1 MNSPSN
7 RAVAL
12 STADSL
18 IADSR
23 GYTTWE
29 YCRFLGSLLAARRSD
44 TNLPSDLQFRIDRA
58 AIVLAARQDQEGYF
72 PSAEFR
78 FAATEVTAQ
87 ALITLAQAGY
97 PRNHTVDMAL
107 NFLERQ
113 VRTSDGSVR
122 STSDG
127 EDVGWPRGPE
137 PTQSIVETLETG
149 EGVKR
154 VLPAS
159 LTLLAFS
166 LWDTRPAQRELIAEF
181 LLRQEQHGVWGPIQQ
196 APPSPAF
203 TAVALTA
210 LLSSRH
216 DSARFGDSFRYLRST
231 RLRNGRWVR
240 DLDQWLVSSEDRE
253 LYASISIPTT
263 TWCLTA
269 LNLIE
274 DPRSVRSSLAV
285 SDPPRANTNASPRT
299 PVSLGM
305 LRRIAGTKRFL
316 NGLIFALI
324 AVATVLAVALLEH
337 PGATAI
343 SSMLFASSV
352 GLLACTWQLRQ
363 QLRHDQREH
372 GRIG

>member
-1 MNSPSN
+1 M
-7 RAVAL
+7 
-12 STADSL
+12 STADSR
-18 IADSR
+18 IADLDAFAAAGR
-23 GYTTWE
+23 RYTTWE
-29 YCRFLGSLLAARRSD
+29 YCRVLGSLLAARRSHAE
-44 TNLPSDLQFRIDRA
+44 LQSDLQSRIDRA
-58 AIVLAARQDQEGYF
+58 AMTLAARQDQGGHF
-72 PSAEFR
+72 PSAEFG

-97 PRNHTVDMAL
+97 PRDRTVDRAL
-107 NFLERQ
+107 DFLERQ
-113 VRTSDGSVR
+113 VRLSDGSVR

-137 PTQSIVETLETG
+137 PTRSIVETLATG

-166 LWDTRPAQRELIAEF
+166 LWDTRPEQRELIAEF
-181 LLRQEQHGVWGPIQQ
+181 LLRQGRQGMWGPIQQ

-210 LLSSRH
+210 LISSRH
-216 DSARFGDSFRYLRST
+216 DSARFDDSFRYLRST

-240 DLDQWLVSSEDRE
+240 DLDQWLVSSQDHE

-269 LNLIE
+269 LDLIE
-274 DPRSVRSSLAV
+274 DPRSVRGSLAV
-285 SDPPRANTNASPRT
+285 PDPLRANDEASPPAPGGLRA
-299 PVSLGM
+299 
-305 LRRIAGTKRFL
+305 LRRIMGTKRFL
-316 NGLIFALI
+316 NGLFFAFI
-324 AVATVLAVALLEH
+324 AMATVLAVVLLEN

-352 GLLACTWQLRQ
+352 GLLACTWQLLQ
-363 QLRHDQREH
+363 QLRHDRREP
-372 GRIG
+372 GRQHQ